1 MLCGHFA
8 QTVAIRRIG
17 RAHHHHH
24 ITGCRQLLH
33 RLLAV
38 GGGIANIFLVRAA
51 DIGETRPQRIDDSFG
66 FINRQ
71 RGLAH
76 VRQLIWIAYFQIS
89 HIRHC
94 FHQQHAA
101 WRQLPHST
109 LHFRVTGM
117 ADHDDLVA
125 VLIQTRH
132 FAVHLGNQRASGIKH
147 AKTALRRFLLHR
159 LGYAVRR
166 INQRGAGRH
175 ICQFFDKNSS
185 FGAQIV
191 HHEFIV
197 HHFVPHIN
205 RRAKQLQCPFHNI
218 DGTVHPRA
226 KAARIGQHNGFR
238 HVFSS
243 ECGWSSYH

>member
-24 ITGCRQLLH
+24 IAGCRQLLY

-51 DIGETRPQRIDDSFG
+51 DIGETRPQRIDDFLG

-76 VRQLIWIAYFQIS
+76 VRELIGIAHFQIG
-89 HIRHC
+89 HIRSC
-94 FHQQHAA
+94 FHQKHTAR
-101 WRQLPHST
+101 RQLPHGAF
-109 LHFRVTGM
+109 HFRVAGM
-117 ADHDDLVA
+117 TDHDDLVA

-147 AKTALRRFLLHR
+147 AKTTLRRFLLHR
-159 LGYAVRR
+159 LRYAVRR
-166 INQRGAGRH
+166 VNQRGTGRH
-175 ICQFFDKNSS
+175 ICQFFNKNSS
-185 FGAQIV
+185 FGA
-191 HHEFIV
+191 
-197 HHFVPHIN
+197 
-205 RRAKQLQCPFHNI
+205 
-218 DGTVHPRA
+218 
-226 KAARIGQHNGFR
+226 
-238 HVFSS
+238 
-243 ECGWSSYH
+243 